1 MTTAPT
7 TILSAGRPT
16 GNVLLG
22 VAGALTAVALWGGW
36 IVLTRLSVTTSFTPD
51 DIVFLRFLLSA
62 IVLLPVFWLRRSQLA
77 LRNWRQY
84 AFMILGAGAPYM
96 MAAAAS
102 MQHAPAAHVG
112 VLMPGTMPL
121 FVAFYGLLLFGEK
134 LGAWRYLGLGLIV
147 LGDIAVG
154 GFGIFHILENDLGH
168 AWIGYLLM
176 LLAAALWA
184 AFTQAQKRSGLD
196 PWMATAVVAV
206 GSSLL
211 FTPYYLAT
219 SGLAVFHLP
228 WQELA
233 LHGIYQAIVS
243 GILALAAYGVAIQ
256 HLGAQRAATFSSLV
270 PALGALL
277 AIPILG
283 EYPDTVAWV
292 GIAAVTLGLMLAT
305 GAIGPRRPAH

>member
-1 MTTAPT
+1 MTAAPT
-7 TILSAGRPT
+7 TALATGRPA
-16 GNVLLG
+16 GNNLLG

-51 DIVFLRFLLSA
+51 DIVFLRYLLGA
-62 IVLLPVFWLRRSQLA
+62 VVLLPLFWRRRRQLA
-77 LRNWRQY
+77 WRNWRQY
-84 AFMILGAGAPYM
+84 GFMILGAGAPYM

-121 FVAFYGLLLFGEK
+121 FVAFYGLLLFGER
-134 LGAWRYLGLGLIV
+134 LGIWRFLGLGLIV

-168 AWIGYLLM
+168 AWVGYLLM
-176 LLAAALWA
+176 LLSAALWA
-184 AFTQAQKRSGLD
+184 GFTQAQKRSGLD

-206 GSSLL
+206 GSCLL
-211 FTPYYLAT
+211 FSPYYLAT
-219 SGLAVFHLP
+219 SGIAVFRLP
-228 WQELA
+228 WQEVA

-283 EYPDTVAWV
+283 EYPDVVAWF
-292 GIAAVTLGLMLAT
+292 GIATVTLGLMLAT
-305 GAIGPRRPAH
+305 GAIGPRRG